1 MDTNNKSAAPTPI
14 WHGVSDPAPDAD
26 SNPLPP
32 AEKLLAVDAG
42 ELMKRVT
49 LETHAAVERLADSI
63 EPTVRQLAEG
73 VSLVEDA
80 VGAKTDEIRKAGD
93 EWAESLRCTVRGN
106 PLKSMA
112 AAVALGALVARM
124 VR

>member
-1 MDTNNKSAAPTPI
+1 MDTNDKSAAPTPI

-32 AEKLLAVDAG
+32 AEKLAADAG
-42 ELMKRVT
+42 DLMKRAT
-49 LETHAAVERLADSI
+49 LGAHAAVERLADCV
-63 EPTVRQLAEG
+63 EPTVRQRAEG

-112 AAVALGALVARM
+112 AAAVLGALVARM